1 MAKKN
6 ARKPNNKPRNLA
18 PGKKVGAIK
27 TLSGKRQHSP
37 I

>member
-1 MAKKN
+1 MAKKV
-6 ARKPNNKPRNLA
+6 AAKSKKPRNLA
-18 PGKKVGAIK
+18 PGKKMGAIK